1 MAMRSVAS
9 LILMGVLL
17 LACLVSAHAQ
27 QAGPVDPGRQ
37 LLEEQRRDLL
47 QRRLER
53 SRPGLNLDEQKTVA
67 PVEDRLCFP
76 IERIRLEGVSALD
89 QDSLSMLIAPYAN
102 RCMGQGAIEA
112 LIKSVTNAYLARGYI
127 TTRVYVPAQDLRSK
141 ILRLDVVEGRI
152 ERLDYTRIGADGQPE
167 PGPARTPFMAFPTTD
182 GTVLQLRDLE
192 QGLDQINRLASS
204 QATIDI
210 KPGEKPGHSIVV
222 VSHKQE
228 NRLRLRLGLDNFG
241 TRAAGQQ
248 RYRGV
253 FEWDDALGLADAL
266 SVSLQT
272 SRASNALSGSF
283 SLPFGYWTATASAS
297 FSENAQLLN
306 PVSELFSRTASLSLK
321 VDRLIYRDAD
331 TKMRLAVLASNNFN
345 ARFINGT
352 ALTPQRRGALRFSAE
367 FEKRLGANVF
377 FVDIGLW
384 QGAPW
389 LGGDEVKP
397 PSGSLAPHSAFTK
410 YDATLIWSRLLTQDW
425 RMNASLNLQYAHKPL
440 FSPDQASLGG
450 FETIRGVRD
459 PLLSGENAAIGRLEL
474 SGLIPATL
482 VPDRLGEPWRQ
493 AIRPYAFVEGGR
505 LRNIAQAQS
514 RAAGS
519 AGFGA
524 RLSYERLS
532 GEVGIAFP
540 FGQASLPGTKRDP
553 FQIYAALNVKV
564 F

>member
-1 MAMRSVAS
+1 MVARS
-9 LILMGVLL
+9 IL
-17 LACLVSAHAQ
+17 CLVLMLAGMASARAQ
-27 QAGPVDPGRQ
+27 QPGPVDPGRQ

-53 SRPGLNLDEQKTVA
+53 SRPGLALEEQKAVA

-76 IERIRLEGVSALD
+76 IEHIRLEGVSVLD
-89 QDSLSMLIAPYAN
+89 KENLSFLITPYAN

-141 ILRLDVVEGRI
+141 ILRLEVVEGRI
-152 ERLDYTRIGADGQPE
+152 ERLDYTRIGADGQPL
-167 PGPARTPFMAFPTTD
+167 PGLARSPFMTFPTSD
-182 GTVLQLRDLE
+182 GAVLYLRDLE
-192 QGLDQINRLASS
+192 QGLDQMNRLASS

-222 VSHKQE
+222 IAHKQE
-228 NRLRLRLGLDNFG
+228 DQLRLRLGVDNFG
-241 TRAAGQQ
+241 TRAAGLQ

-266 SVSLQT
+266 SISLQT

-283 SLPFGYWTATASAS
+283 SLPYGYWTATASAS

-306 PVSELFSRTASLSLK
+306 PVSELFSRTASVSLK
-321 VDRLIYRDAD
+321 LDRLIYRDAD
-331 TKMRLAVLASNNFN
+331 TKIRLAALATTNINT
-345 ARFINGT
+345 RFVNGA

-397 PSGSLAPHSAFTK
+397 PSGSLAPRSAFTK
-410 YDATLIWSRLLTQDW
+410 YDANLIWSRALTQDW
-425 RMNASLNLQYAHKPL
+425 RMNASLNLQYAHQPL

-474 SGLIPATL
+474 SGLVPAVL
-482 VPDRLGEPWRQ
+482 VPSTLGEAWRQ

-519 AGFGA
+519 AGLGA
-524 RLSYERLS
+524 RFSYERLS
-532 GEVGIAFP
+532 GELGIAFP
-540 FGQASLPGTKRDP
+540 FSQASLSGAKRDP